1 MKLWQKIL
9 LSAVIVGGVILI
21 YRYHINTQEQL
32 EKAKILSEKQTT
44 DIQILQ
50 NKLEINKQQANNLAK
65 EINKAQNDKMQ
76 PVAHIT
82 VEAPNI
88 DTAAKYVTEKIND
101 KDETMPPQ
109 ALEKT
114 DRTVVAPQ
122 PENKTYPVGVY
133 KINLEKKHKI
143 KAGATVINNKP
154 YWSIGYQQNKTEV
167 IYSWSK

>member
-101 KDETMPPQ
+101 L
-109 ALEKT
+109 A
-114 DRTVVAPQ
+114 
-122 PENKTYPVGVY
+122 
-133 KINLEKKHKI
+133 INKI
-143 KAGATVINNKP
+143 KQKLFIHG
-154 YWSIGYQQNKTEV
+154 QNKIEGGTVMYTIKE
-167 IYSWSK
+167 W